1 MFDDLYLFL
10 EFAIPLEQLKLFHNS
25 VADGVFLTNKD

>member
-1 MFDDLYLFL
+1 MTFICFL
-10 EFAIPLEQLKLFHNS
+10 EYAIPLEQLKLFHGC